1 LALGGA
7 ALQLVS
13 ATLNF
18 YTLGREPKSAWYG
31 VPHAAD
37 LIVAS
42 AVVAIV
48 AVALTAAARRPFSGR
63 TLGLVTGGVGM
74 LATLQVAYRMVA
86 PPFGCLVY
94 GCGLT
99 AGSDAQVLA
108 PMWLALAASLAVP
121 GGAFARA
128 RSHRRLA
135 TWVCSRRCSPWAP
148 HWCTRPSTARPAR
161 RPERLLRGRE
171 RPEPNG

>member
-1 LALGGA
+1 MWLALGGA

-13 ATLNF
+13 VTLNF

-63 TLGLVTGGVGM
+63 TPGLVAGGVGM
-74 LATLQVAYRMVA
+74 LATLQVA
-86 PPFGCLVY
+86 
-94 GCGLT
+94 T
-99 AGSDAQVLA
+99 AWWS
-108 PMWLALAASLAVP
+108 
-121 GGAFARA
+121 
-128 RSHRRLA
+128 RRLGA
-135 TWVCSRRCSPWAP
+135 S
-148 HWCTRPSTARPAR
+148 CTDAA
-161 RPERLLRGRE
+161 
-171 RPEPNG
+171 